1 MSLNGINS
9 KSITSS
15 GLLKALHGIAKSDE
29 GHREMQTLAL
39 DTNPMRIRIPNA
51 TRVRQAVRHPADS
64 ALSILNKCFA
74 WAADGERRAAF
85 HDIDKVCPS
94 LRILDQNYRIIQ
106 NELESVLTHKNR
118 IPRYHE
124 ISPRETYISGT
135 VNPDKDWRIFTL
147 ATFIGTPTANRE
159 KCPQTTALIDQIPG
173 VISAFFSILDAGKSI
188 PAHCGPS
195 MGYLRYHLA
204 LRVPK
209 INPPSIRVK
218 DQYYAWEEGES
229 IVFDDSWEHEV
240 FNESNELRVVLI
252 VDIFRPMPLP
262 LHMMNRL
269 LCRTTRYSDEAKQA
283 FAQIEKYSA

>member
-1 MSLNGINS
+1 
-9 KSITSS
+9 
-15 GLLKALHGIAKSDE
+15 
-29 GHREMQTLAL
+29 
-39 DTNPMRIRIPNA
+39 MRLRIPNA
-51 TRVRQAVRHPADS
+51 KRLRQAIRNPADS
-64 ALSILNKCFA
+64 AVRILNRWFA

-94 LRILDQNYRIIQ
+94 LRILDRNYRIIQ
-106 NELESVLTHKNR
+106 NEMESVLKYKDR

-147 ATFIGTPTANRE
+147 STLIGTPTANRE
-159 KCPQTTALIDQIPG
+159 KCPQSTAFIGQIPG

-195 MGYLRYHLA
+195 LGYLRYHLA

-218 DQYYAWEEGES
+218 DQYYIWEEGKS
-229 IVFDDSWEHEV
+229 IVFDDSWEHQV
-240 FNESNELRVVLI
+240 FNESDELRVVLI

-262 LHMMNRL
+262 LHMMNWL

-283 FAQIEKYSA
+283 LAQIKKYSA